1 MSKILKNNVSFHD
14 YEERFEKKFPYK
26 YREHIHFDLPK
37 LLKKYC
43 FNYDLKLIIL
53 GATNDNPEKDFYQNI
68 LKSDYIFKGKKGNF
82 SNYKIIDN
90 NDVIV
95 STYSTLGYEAIARE
109 KKVCFFSPL
118 LSKYEKSY
126 NFGWPYV
133 EKKKSF
139 FFTNNINYKSV
150 EKTINNLR
158 SINNKEWRKKIT
170 NIKKNVMVYDSDNT
184 LIKTFINNTLK
195 AQGE

>member
-1 MSKILKNNVSFHD
+1 MSKNLKNNVSFHD
-14 YEERFEKKFPYK
+14 YEERFGKKFPYK

-109 KKVCFFSPL
+109 KKFV
-118 LSKYEKSY
+118 
-126 NFGWPYV
+126 
-133 EKKKSF
+133 
-139 FFTNNINYKSV
+139 FFTF
-150 EKTINNLR
+150 
-158 SINNKEWRKKIT
+158 
-170 NIKKNVMVYDSDNT
+170 IKQ
-184 LIKTFINNTLK
+184 I
-195 AQGE
+195 